1 MLLPRSD
8 VVFAVFLQRI
18 FNISVTVLYIFNIH
32 IRELRHCGCRM
43 TMMSVRYPVDIV
55 LHRQHLTYTIS
66 GDMHSLCLMFF
77 AVCLKMSNFAHIWL
91 NQPINN
97 RFAMKDICCLG
108 HITKDKIITP
118 RKTVYMSGGT
128 SFYFSYAFNSLPH
141 RVPFR
146 LVTKLGEEDMDAVRL
161 MRGAGIDVEVRRS
174 RHTVYFENKYGDNQ
188 NERTQRVLE
197 KADPF
202 TVEDVS
208 GLDAGIYHL
217 GSLLADD
224 FSPEVVEYLSQR
236 GSISIDAQGYL
247 RDVRGHD
254 VHAVDWEDKLR
265 ILALTDIIKVN
276 EHEMQ
281 VITGLSDAR
290 DAALRLAGWG
300 VKEVVVTLG
309 SEGSLIYADGCF
321 HEIPAYAPREIVD
334 ATGCGDT
341 YSAGYLYCRA
351 LGAGYSEAGRF
362 AAAMCTL
369 KLEHNGPFDRTA
381 AEAEALV
388 RGERRG

>member
-1 MLLPRSD
+1 
-8 VVFAVFLQRI
+8 
-18 FNISVTVLYIFNIH
+18 
-32 IRELRHCGCRM
+32 
-43 TMMSVRYPVDIV
+43 
-55 LHRQHLTYTIS
+55 
-66 GDMHSLCLMFF
+66 MHSLCLMFF

-236 GSISIDAQGYL
+236 GNISIDAQGYL